1 MAILSHI
8 VLRKENSMNSLLKNL
23 AIVIGEM
30 NPKIVDEILEKLA
43 ERSELYRIEF
53 DILLHD
59 LANSGEI
66 TIDI

>member
-1 MAILSHI
+1 
-8 VLRKENSMNSLLKNL
+8 MNSSTLLREL

-30 NPKIVDEILEKLA
+30 SPKICDKILEKLA
-43 ERSELYRIEF
+43 ERSELCRIEF
-53 DILLHD
+53 EILLHD

>member
-1 MAILSHI
+1 
-8 VLRKENSMNSLLKNL
+8 MNTNLLKEL

-30 NPKIVDEILEKLA
+30 NPKIVDAILEKLA
-43 ERSELYRIEF
+43 ERNEMFRIEF
-53 DILLHD
+53 DILLND